1 MEENMFKRGHT
12 IHYWFSDKGNHA
24 YMDDEGKVY
33 SVTHNKND
41 NKPTEKVKPM
51 SYFKTKIAIMS
62 VIIITLWTCIA
73 MATENKTYQAVIASP
88 QLNPN
93 LVTALEIDVKW
104 TNIKSLE
111 NIIITFNTVSPAKA
125 AEDYKYYLKIG
136 DVVKVKP
143 GYYAVKFIK
152 EFQGFYLYEVLG
164 IVERS

>member
-1 MEENMFKRGHT
+1 
-12 IHYWFSDKGNHA
+12 
-24 YMDDEGKVY
+24 
-33 SVTHNKND
+33 
-41 NKPTEKVKPM
+41 M

-73 MATENKTYQAVIASP
+73 MATETKAYQAVIASP

-125 AEDYKYYLKIG
+125 AEDYKHYLKIG
-136 DVVKVKP
+136 DVIKVKP